1 MRPALRSLSIMVLV
15 LAALGVLTTR
25 LLLPVAIRKGAEG
38 RAIPGRIEA
47 ILGARRIGWA
57 RLDDQGVAWLPLEV
71 VREHFDPAIR
81 VTREGRAQT
90 CTSPWRLTM
99 TSPGATEF
107 VQAEPVL
114 VEFYAPEGW
123 VPVEVFQ
130 EMYGIVVRVADSRL
144 LIDRAEREIP
154 RVRAR
159 GSLRVRGRPWPLWP
173 GPTVPAGSALLVYD
187 RVGEWLLV
195 RTGEGV
201 TGYVPAGMVEEAGV
215 HRVNRPSP
223 PAPLRVRGPV
233 CLTWEHVT
241 RPGGPDLQSIGPM
254 PGVNVVSPTW
264 LHLQGADGSLSSGC
278 NASYVKWAHGRGYA
292 VWVLV
297 GNQFDPDLTRR
308 VLQDAGARHH
318 LIRQLLVYCR
328 LFSLDGINVDFEN
341 VYPSEKQAFVRFVEE
356 LSRLARP
363 EGLVVSVDVTVK
375 SSSPTWSG
383 FLDRRAL
390 ARAADYLVL
399 MGYDEHY
406 AGSPVAGSVASLP
419 WVERG
424 IVGLLEDVPP
434 GKVLL
439 GIPFYTRLWKLEPQP
454 GGGYGL
460 TSRALGM
467 AEVESLLGE
476 KGVTPRF
483 DPLTG
488 QDYAQWEEDGVTYR
502 VWLENERSVLARIG
516 LAQRYRLAGV
526 ASWRRGFEKPG
537 IWEVI
542 ASHLNWEG

>member
-1 MRPALRSLSIMVLV
+1 MFLVITVLVVLTLRLMVLHP
-15 LAALGVLTTR
+15 AR
-25 LLLPVAIRKGAEG
+25 ERAE
-38 RAIPGRIEA
+38 RPTLPGRLEA
-47 ILGARRIGWA
+47 ILGARRVGWA
-57 RLDDQGVAWLPLEV
+57 RLDDQGVVWLPLQV

-99 TSPGATEF
+99 GSPEATEF

-114 VEFYAPEGW
+114 VEFYAPDGW
-123 VPVEVFQ
+123 VPVEAFQ
-130 EMYGIVVRVADSRL
+130 EMYGIVVRVAGPRL
-144 LIDRAEREIP
+144 LIDWADREIP

-159 GSLRVRGRPWPLWP
+159 EPLRVRWRPWPVWP
-173 GPTVPAGSALLVYD
+173 GPTVPAGSDLLVYD
-187 RVGEWLLV
+187 RVGKWLLV
-195 RTGEGV
+195 RTGEGIS
-201 TGYVPAGMVEEAGV
+201 GYVPAAKVEEAGV
-215 HRVNRPSP
+215 RRVGRPSRP
-223 PAPLRVRGPV
+223 TPVRVHGPV

-241 RPGGPDLQSIGPM
+241 RPGGPDLGSIGPL

-264 LHLQGADGSLSSGC
+264 LHLEGEDGSLSSGC

-297 GNQFDPDLTRR
+297 GNHFDPDLTRR
-308 VLQDAGARHH
+308 VLQDEGARQH

-328 LFSLDGINVDFEN
+328 LFWLDGINVDFEN

-356 LSRLARP
+356 LSRLARS

-375 SSSPTWSG
+375 SPSPTWSG

-390 ARAADYLVL
+390 ARAADYLAL
-399 MGYDEHY
+399 MAYDEHY
-406 AGSPVAGSVASLP
+406 SGSPAAGSVASLP
-419 WVERG
+419 WVEKG
-424 IVGLLEDVPP
+424 ILGLLEEVPP

-439 GIPFYTRLWKLEPQP
+439 GIPFYTRLWRLEPQP
-454 GGGYGL
+454 GGGYRL

-467 AEVESLLGE
+467 AEVEAMLEE
-476 KGVTPRF
+476 KGVTPRL

-488 QDYAQWEEDGVTYR
+488 QEYAEWEEGGTTYR
-502 VWLENERSVLARIG
+502 VWLENERSVLARIR
-516 LAQRYRLAGV
+516 LAERYRLAGV

-542 ASHLNWEG
+542 ASRLNW